1 MKRPIAE
8 LAGTGRYVP
17 HRVLTNA
24 DLERMVETSDQ
35 WILERTG
42 IRERHIASADETI
55 ACMGTI
61 AAQQVLEAV
70 GVPVTAVDAMVVATA
85 SPDRL
90 LPSQACDIQKT
101 LGAVNAAAFDVG
113 AACSGFLYGLHVAE
127 GLIAAESA
135 RNVLVFGAERL
146 SAITDY
152 TDRTTCILFGDGA
165 AATLVRRSSDG
176 RRGIL
181 GSYQKT
187 DGRLGDLLYRSSGGA
202 NQPPSEEMLK
212 ERGYFLHMAG
222 RETFKSAVL
231 SMADAC
237 DQALARAGLT
247 SGQVDLLIPHQAN
260 LRIIEATAKHAGLP
274 MDRVYVNI
282 DRYGNTSAASIPIAL
297 DECVRSG
304 RIQAG
309 SIVLMVAFG
318 GGFTWASAVI
328 RW

>member
-17 HRVLTNA
+17 AKVLTNA
-24 DLERMVETSDQ
+24 DFERMVETSND

-42 IRERHIASADETI
+42 IRERHIASAEETV
-55 ACMGTI
+55 ACMGD
-61 AAQQVLEAV
+61 AAARQALEAA
-70 GVPVTAVDAMVVATA
+70 GVAVEEVDAIIVGTA

-90 LPSQACDIQKT
+90 LPSQACDIQKV
-101 LGAVNAAAFDVG
+101 LGATNASAFDVS
-113 AACSGFLYGLHVAE
+113 AACSSFLYGINVAE
-127 GLIAAESA
+127 GMIATENAKT
-135 RNVLVFGAERL
+135 VLVLGAERL
-146 SAITDY
+146 SRITDY

-165 AATLVRRSSDG
+165 GATVVRKSSDG
-176 RRGIL
+176 KRGIL
-181 GSYQKT
+181 GNYQKT
-187 DGRLGDLLYRSSGGA
+187 DGRLGDLLYRPGGGG
-202 NQPPSEEMLK
+202 NQPPSEEMVK
-212 ERGYFLHMAG
+212 ERTYFIRMAG

-237 DQALARAGLT
+237 DQALSRAGLT
-247 SGQVDLLIPHQAN
+247 GDQVDLLIPHQAN
-260 LRIIEATAKHAGLP
+260 VRIIEATAKHAGMP

-282 DRYGNTSAASIPIAL
+282 DRYGNTSSASIPIAL

-304 RIQAG
+304 RIKPG

-318 GGFTWASAVI
+318 GGFTWASLVV